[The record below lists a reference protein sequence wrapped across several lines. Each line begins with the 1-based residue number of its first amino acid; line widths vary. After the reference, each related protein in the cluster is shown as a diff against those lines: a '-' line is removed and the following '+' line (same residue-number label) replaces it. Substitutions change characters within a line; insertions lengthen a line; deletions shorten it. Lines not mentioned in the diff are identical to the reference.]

1 MRALGKD
8 PDDADL
14 VELAIDVVIS
24 TREALGA
31 VDIDRRLTELGAW
44 GLPQALPEAEGATS
58 TTKAST
64 VLSSNCSP
72 SASWTATTWLSA
84 CNALARSRR
93 PASGSEATEAR
104 IASLLTR

>member
-24 TREALGA
+24 TWEAIGA

-44 GLPQALPEAEGATS
+44 GLPQALPEPEGATS
-58 TTKAST
+58 TTKGLHRA
-64 VLSSNCSP
+64 VV
-72 SASWTATTWLSA
+72 
-84 CNALARSRR
+84 
-93 PASGSEATEAR
+93 E
-104 IASLLTR
+104 LLTKRVLDGHHLAQRLQRAGQVAPAGVRQRGHPTRGSPRC

>member
-1 MRALGKD
+1 MRALDKD

-24 TREALGA
+24 TWEAIGA
-31 VDIDRRLTELGAW
+31 VDIDRRRTELGAYHKRCPN
-44 GLPQALPEAEGATS
+44 LRERPPRP
-58 TTKAST
+58 KAST

-84 CNALARSRR
+84 CIALARSRQ